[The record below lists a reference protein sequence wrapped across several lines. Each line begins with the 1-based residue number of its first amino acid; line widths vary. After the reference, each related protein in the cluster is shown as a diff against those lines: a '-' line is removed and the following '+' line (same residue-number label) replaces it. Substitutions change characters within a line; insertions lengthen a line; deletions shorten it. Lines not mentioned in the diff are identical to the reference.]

1 MQGDFAFSHHRVVRM
16 PPRCKAPKC
25 AEVANKCA
33 CPNPWVEFL
42 SKNAHKGK
50 TTMAQHSAAYKA
62 LKDSGA
68 FAPKAGMNNGGCKSD
83 PVKLCA
89 WKLRRK
95 AGHKDIVSPV
105 LGRDKRR
112 DKERADRMIK
122 RTMRTW
128 KFSRTPADV
137 AFGLRNVLSSGGIDS
152 DIVKKSKLTEKELL
166 DFFAKEMEF
175 DKRGIKLD
183 AILGSGCFGT
193 VVEGTYKGKPAA
205 VKFVWMDKA
214 GDMHQRQTDIE
225 VHNHKLMCKALPDMV
240 PKLYK
245 AFKLK
250 GKVAKDKVQEYV
262 DVIVMEKLEV
272 NLSDTIHKHKKDV
285 KFLRHVARQCKKIV
299 MALRDKKIVHG
310 DLHHGNM
317 GYKLVNGLPK
327 LYMFDFSHVR
337 PMTSAPGDYHS
348 DSDSIWDSECFP
360 DANDPW
366 PQALTDVGFPVE
378 VVDSQI
384 YISPSGIQRVNAD
397 YYAPEYWT
405 PERKVP
411 HIPLS

>member
-1 MQGDFAFSHHRVVRM
+1 M

-42 SKNAHKGK
+42 AKNAQKGK
-50 TTMAQHSAAYKA
+50 TTMAEHSAAYKK

-68 FAPKAGMNNGGCKSD
+68 FALKPGMNNGPCKSD

-95 AGHKDIVSPV
+95 AGHKDLVAPV

-128 KFSRTPADV
+128 KFSRSRASVIRGLENVFSSAGLDDDV
-137 AFGLRNVLSSGGIDS
+137 VSKGKLS
-152 DIVKKSKLTEKELL
+152 EKELL
-166 DFFAKEMEF
+166 DLFVKEMEF
-175 DKRGIKLD
+175 DKRGIQLD
-183 AILGSGCFGT
+183 AILGSGFFGT

-205 VKFVWMDKA
+205 VKFVWMDKVGA
-214 GDMHQRQTDIE
+214 MHQRQTDIE

-250 GKVAKDKVQEYV
+250 GKLTKEGLQKYV
-262 DVIVMEKLEV
+262 DIIVMEKLDV
-272 NLSDTIHKHKKDV
+272 NLSDMIHKHKKDV
-285 KFLRHVARQCKKIV
+285 KILRHVARQCKKIV
-299 MALRDKKIVHG
+299 MALRDNKIVHG

-317 GYKLVNGLPK
+317 GYKMVKGLPK
-327 LYMFDFSHVR
+327 LYMIDFSHVH
-337 PMTSAPGDYHS
+337 PIMSPGDYYK
-348 DSDSIWDSECFP
+348 DSDGLWDTECFP
-360 DANDPW
+360 DAHEPW
-366 PQALTDVGFPVE
+366 PQALRDVGFPEESDDSVE
-378 VVDSQI
+378 YS
-384 YISPSGIQRVNAD
+384 SP
-397 YYAPEYWT
+397 YWT
-405 PERKVP
+405 ADKNVD
-411 HIPLS
+411 HIPVG